1 MKFAKKVW
9 IVFIIGIG
17 ITLDFVLFL

>member
-1 MKFAKKVW
+1 MKTEKKLW
-9 IVFIIGIG
+9 THRMIALG